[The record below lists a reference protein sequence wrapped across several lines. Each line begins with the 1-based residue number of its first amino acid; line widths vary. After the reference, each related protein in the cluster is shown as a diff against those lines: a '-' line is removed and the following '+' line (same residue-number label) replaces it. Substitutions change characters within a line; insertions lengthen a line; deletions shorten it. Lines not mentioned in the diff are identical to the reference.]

1 MCTPSP
7 VLSLP
12 TRPVVEYEKLL
23 LLYHLISNQHRS
35 DNEDLLEKV
44 NLAGDRYYCMCPNS
58 SHLIL
63 ISCPRSDYIHASGHK
78 PLLIEKAQRD
88 SAPQFLS
95 VESLVSLFVLLLLLL
110 LLFLPAA
117 NAAPAA
123 TATATAAAATA
134 AVSRCCFFFFVFP
147 SILPLPPR

>member
-1 MCTPSP
+1 MRCAPHH
-7 VLSLP
+7 LSSVSQ
-12 TRPVVEYEKLL
+12 R
-23 LLYHLISNQHRS
+23 
-35 DNEDLLEKV
+35 DLLWNTKS
-44 NLAGDRYYCMCPNS
+44 CS
-58 SHLIL
+58 SCT
-63 ISCPRSDYIHASGHK
+63 ISSATSTGVTTKTCSKRQTLQGIDTTVCAPTAADYIHAKGHK

-110 LLFLPAA
+110 LLFLPGA

-147 SILPLPPR
+147 SILPLSPR